1 MAPIQTANVNVENS
15 RIANLLTV
23 STLANACMELSIKPF
38 SAKKSRIRFVGDFLA
53 QDIPIVFQPGRP
65 CLEIRVEKPE
75 RIAEGWD
82 RKRVAGG

>member
-38 SAKKSRIRFVGDFLA
+38 SAKRSRIRSVGDFLA

-75 RIAEGWD
+75 RMGSQKG
-82 RKRVAGG
+82 RKRMAKR